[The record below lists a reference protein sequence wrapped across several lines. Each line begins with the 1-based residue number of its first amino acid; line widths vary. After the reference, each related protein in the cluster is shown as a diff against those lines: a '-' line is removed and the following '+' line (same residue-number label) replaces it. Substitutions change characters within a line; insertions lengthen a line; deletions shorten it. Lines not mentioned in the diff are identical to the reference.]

1 MLTELQSFLAVW
13 NIEDMRKDGFE
24 REEKYL
30 EWCGKVEHALD
41 EIDALGG
48 VMVSV
53 AAGNE
58 GMHDPPGETG
68 DFMPNILVR
77 RQGSPLMIVGAAT
90 R

>member
-1 MLTELQSFLAVW
+1 MRTDG
-13 NIEDMRKDGFE
+13 ED
-24 REEKYL
+24 REEKHRD
-30 EWCGKVEHALD
+30 WCGKVEHALD
-41 EIDALGG
+41 EIDTVGG

-58 GMHDPPGETG
+58 GKHDPPGETG

-77 RQGSPLMIVGAAT
+77 REGSPLVIVGAAT